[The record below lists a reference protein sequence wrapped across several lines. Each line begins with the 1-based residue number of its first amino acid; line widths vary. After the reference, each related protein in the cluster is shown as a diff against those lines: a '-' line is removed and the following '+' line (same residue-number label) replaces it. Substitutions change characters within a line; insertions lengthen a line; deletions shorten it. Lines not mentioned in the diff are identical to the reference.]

1 MKLNRK
7 ELRYI
12 LEGLSVLRDKL
23 KEEEGSDFPN
33 SEAYYEVWD
42 VMDKVKVEWMLEG
55 IED

>member
-1 MKLNRK
+1 MELNKK

-33 SEAYYEVWD
+33 TESYYEVWD
-42 VMDKVKVEWMLEG
+42 VMDKVRVELDE
-55 IED
+55 INKK